1 MRKSYCNE
9 TSMTVTLVIELDE
22 VQDLIEIISKIEDP
36 STRSRGIL
44 TSLKTVKREAAIE
57 AHRTFENMM
66 NES

>member
-22 VQDLIEIISKIEDP
+22 VQGLIEIITKIEDP
-36 STRSRGIL
+36 DHRARGIL
-44 TSLKTVKREAAIE
+44 TSLKAVKREAAIE

>member
-22 VQDLIEIISKIEDP
+22 VQGLIEIISKIEDP